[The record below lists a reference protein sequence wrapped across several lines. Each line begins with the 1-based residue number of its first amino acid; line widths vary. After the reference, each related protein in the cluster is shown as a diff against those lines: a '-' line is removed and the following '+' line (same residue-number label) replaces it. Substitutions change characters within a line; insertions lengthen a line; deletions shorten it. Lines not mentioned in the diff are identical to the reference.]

1 VEHTLPKV
9 HEWPNSSPRE
19 LHQLD
24 LTESEGTWRW
34 QMRVESLAA
43 RIVAGGVWGG
53 PGAGLAVATLAWREG
68 TGTAF
73 FLVCLGVAALLLR
86 ASYDASMGRVREVC
100 LDRKSRE
107 VRLIYG
113 NLRRVRVE
121 SFPADLGSELVWHED
136 DDRDPDSNTKYDVV
150 AFPVVGGCVPVF
162 AAATRGAETD
172 AEREAR
178 ERIESIWAGLRR
190 EAGYVGESTDAS
202 PQVPPSTGGPAR
214 QATHS
219 DT

>member
-1 VEHTLPKV
+1 MEHTLPKV

-113 NLRRVRVE
+113 DLRRARVK
-121 SFPADLGSELVWHED
+121 SFPADLGSELVWYED
-136 DDRDPDSNTKYDVV
+136 DDRDPDSNTKHDVV

-178 ERIESIWAGLRR
+178 EKIEAAWAELRH
-190 EAGYVGESTDAS
+190 EAGYVGEDPAAS
-202 PQVPPSTGGPAR
+202 PRP
-214 QATHS
+214 THS